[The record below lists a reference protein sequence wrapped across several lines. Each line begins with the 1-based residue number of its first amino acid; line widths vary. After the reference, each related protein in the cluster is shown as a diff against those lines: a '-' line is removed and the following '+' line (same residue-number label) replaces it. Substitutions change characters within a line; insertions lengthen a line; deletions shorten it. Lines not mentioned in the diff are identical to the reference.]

1 MLYSIITWK
10 RRRDSTVVTLTMNYF
25 ETWEVSGF
33 SILVMDEVGAAQPI
47 SFNYRSLSTI
57 RNVPSLGLLK
67 FSLIHFWILSI
78 LRGVD
83 KYLTM
88 TITQLFPQYSQQI
101 PWLSLQ
107 SPVFISWSNPI
118 LDSIN
123 GGMWWKKIFS
133 LSYLEDSSPPH
144 VEIAIYSWRGHITG
158 NKKIITTSW
167 CLQKLIESSSVHSS
181 LSRIIFLFY
190 EISNSILH
198 FIFKGLFISSNHQ
211 HYVNKENG
219 EIISRHNCQEVTY

>member
-1 MLYSIITWK
+1 MIAFWRLMLYSIITCK

-33 SILVMDEVGAAQPI
+33 FILVMDEVGAAQPI
-47 SFNYRSLSTI
+47 SFNYRSLSTF
-57 RNVPSLGLLK
+57 RNVPSLVLLK

-101 PWLSLQ
+101 LWLSLQ

-118 LDSIN
+118 LDNYYKFDSIN
-123 GGMWWKKIFS
+123 GGMW
-133 LSYLEDSSPPH
+133 
-144 VEIAIYSWRGHITG
+144 
-158 NKKIITTSW
+158 
-167 CLQKLIESSSVHSS
+167 
-181 LSRIIFLFY
+181 
-190 EISNSILH
+190 
-198 FIFKGLFISSNHQ
+198 
-211 HYVNKENG
+211 
-219 EIISRHNCQEVTY
+219 